1 MSRREGSLE
10 DPQADSSVSPLLH
23 LEAKIQ
29 QTHSLA
35 RLLTKYAEQ
44 LLQEYECATC
54 EMGKLRPQERGGGLS
69 SQRMSRAAVAPP
81 EAALTAASP
90 QVQHQGDPFG
100 LPGFSPPR
108 PPVAGLS
115 APAPGHAGLPVPERL
130 RLDAAALAVLPP
142 LLDVVRR
149 RQAELNPRAARLLRR
164 LEDSARQ
171 ARALGAA
178 VEAVLGALGAET
190 GGPRPEPAA
199 AAAAIAAAATG
210 GVFPAKVLGL
220 RVCSLYLEWV
230 SRTEADLGQLAP
242 GGPA

>member
-1 MSRREGSLE
+1 MDHLWAPEPRTEWCLGTICGNCSGLSAPE
-10 DPQADSSVSPLLH
+10 DPQADSSVSPLPH

-44 LLQEYECATC
+44 LLQEY
-54 EMGKLRPQERGGGLS
+54 
-69 SQRMSRAAVAPP
+69 
-81 EAALTAASP
+81 
-90 QVQHQGDPFG
+90 VQHQGDPFG

-164 LEDSARQ
+164 LEDAARQ

-190 GGPRPEPAA
+190 GGPRAEPATA